1 MKLKRILA
9 GALAAVVSISTV
21 ALASLST
28 ASAADPIEA
37 DWLNGSGKL
46 EGAQFKVIQNWNPGT
61 EVLEGAEEFY
71 ISFDIANDNAGL
83 QAYLIFQDI
92 GNKHSNWNYSAAAD
106 AACPAVDCSKAG
118 TYTVGYKGAAI
129 TTGFNFL
136 AVAFVDAAGKEYG
149 NDPLATAGITL
160 KGVYAEAPTTEPDT
174 TEPDTT
180 EPVVVEPTEEAID
193 SIEYNFTVTGG
204 GNNTVT
210 FENQKTGW
218 TSFKGSVAVAGSG
231 DYSAKTTGMAATGLT
246 NLGFISVD
254 SGDVTITV
262 NTIVVNDKY
271 TFEVGKSLTT
281 TSANMNGMA
290 NIWNDE
296 GKAAVVYTVTADG
309 KTATLVG
316 SASDSVGIKLMVG
329 PAAEPD
335 TTEPQPTEPQPTDPQ
350 PTDPQPTTPS
360 DIAINACLGIAKSDF
375 TPSVF
380 KDPAFGTVIKGDGQ
394 YTLTVD
400 VSTIPDNAGNT
411 GYEIDSLGVFV
422 IDFLDT
428 VVNYPNMTA
437 TLDKIEIDGE
447 EFEFDASKVVFGNL
461 EKDNDHSRL
470 EIYNTYGETKAD
482 SPIDADAFY
491 AADTISVTFT
501 VSGLAGE
508 PDTTEPEPDT
518 TEPATEP
525 CDVTVS
531 ITPDKTYALPG
542 SEVTYTV
549 AVTPNQNL
557 GTLQMRMDLP
567 EGLSYVPE
575 SFVVDANAKAALG
588 WTDPT
593 EMVAWTESTLF
604 LNGFASVADT
614 IEPGTTITLG
624 SFKVVAAEEGTYA
637 PAFTEYEFT
646 NMDFATLSYG
656 VAATAIVYTN
666 EIPTDPTDVTNP
678 TDETNPTDV
687 TNPTDAPVTNPTD
700 APATDPTNAPK
711 PTTGN
716 DDPTAAP
723 TTAAPTTAAPTTAGS
738 NNGGNTPNT
747 GAQAAVGLSIFM
759 AAGLAGVVAIKKR
772 RK

>member
-71 ISFDIANDNAGL
+71 ISFDIANDNDGL

-174 TEPDTT
+174 TEP
-180 EPVVVEPTEEAID
+180 
-193 SIEYNFTVTGG
+193 
-204 GNNTVT
+204 
-210 FENQKTGW
+210 
-218 TSFKGSVAVAGSG
+218 
-231 DYSAKTTGMAATGLT
+231 
-246 NLGFISVD
+246 
-254 SGDVTITV
+254 
-262 NTIVVNDKY
+262 
-271 TFEVGKSLTT
+271 
-281 TSANMNGMA
+281 
-290 NIWNDE
+290 
-296 GKAAVVYTVTADG
+296 
-309 KTATLVG
+309 
-316 SASDSVGIKLMVG
+316 
-329 PAAEPD
+329 
-335 TTEPQPTEPQPTDPQ
+335 QPTDPQPTDPQ

-508 PDTTEPEPDT
+508 PDTTEPEPT
-518 TEPATEP
+518 TEPTTEP

-666 EIPTDPTDVTNP
+666 EIPTDPTDE
-678 TDETNPTDV
+678 TDPTDV
-687 TNPTDAPVTNPTD
+687 TNPTDAPVTDPTD

-711 PTTGN
+711 PTSGN

>member
-218 TSFKGSVAVAGSG
+218 TSFKGSVAVADSG

-254 SGDVTITV
+254 SGDVTVTV

-281 TSANMNGMA
+281 STANANGMA

-350 PTDPQPTTPS
+350 PTDTPAPSASLVAKLTFADTNTYICTWNGCKTDPEQLDITEDGVYSLTLPAIDPTGN
-360 DIAINACLGIAKSDF
+360 AAEING
-375 TPSVF
+375 TSVF
-380 KDPAFGTVIKGDGQ
+380 C
-394 YTLTVD
+394 
-400 VSTIPDNAGNT
+400 
-411 GYEIDSLGVFV
+411 
-422 IDFLDT
+422 IDFMDAIKS
-428 VVNYPNMTA
+428 YPNMTA
-437 TLDKIEIDGE
+437 ELVSVTADGE
-447 EFEFDASKVVFGNL
+447 EMTIDASKCAFGNL
-461 EKDNDHSRL
+461 EDDNDNLRL
-470 EIYNTYGETKAD
+470 ELFNTYSANDTMGVD
-482 SPIDADAFY
+482 PDAIY
-491 AADTISVTFT
+491 AADGLTVTFK
-501 VSGLAGE
+501 VSLNKDT
-508 PDTTEPEPDT
+508 PNTTEETSEDT
-518 TEPATEP
+518 SEAPTTEP

-531 ITPDKTYALPG
+531 ITPDKAYALPG

-549 AVTPNQNL
+549 AVTPNQDL
-557 GTLQMRMDLP
+557 GTLQMRMELP
-567 EGLSYVPE
+567 EGLSYVPD
-575 SFVVDANAKAALG
+575 SFVVDENSKTALG
-588 WTDPT
+588 WNVKNGGNV
-593 EMVAWTESTLF
+593 EWTEDTLF
-604 LNGFASVADT
+604 LNGFTAASEMT
-614 IEPGTTITLG
+614 PGTTITLG

-666 EIPTDPTDVTNP
+666 EIPTDPTD
-678 TDETNPTDV
+678 ETNPTDV
-687 TNPTDAPVTNPTD
+687 TNPTDAPV
-700 APATDPTNAPK
+700 TDPTNAPK

-716 DDPTAAP
+716 DDPTAAT
-723 TTAAPTTAAPTTAGS
+723 TTAATTTAATTTAATTAAAGGNNGS